1 MAKRSKMFKTLNN
14 VHLEDLSVAGN
25 WNSFARIE
33 KQQNQMISAFV
44 DKVRVSYLLD
54 TEISDAADCGVM
66 IVASVSDTLDN
77 ATPSNNDEFIIAASA
92 GRLIGGVITLDLKRS
107 IKSNAENLNRGD
119 GEIYL
124 FARCTDQSSTTAVK
138 LWLNL
143 ETHGR
148 WLSVVST

>member
-1 MAKRSKMFKTLNN
+1 MARKSKMFKMLNN
-14 VHLEDLSVAGN
+14 VHTENLGVGGN

-33 KQQNQMISAFV
+33 KQQNQMVSAYV
-44 DKVRVSYLLD
+44 DKVRLSYVLD
-54 TEISDAADCGVM
+54 TEISDAADCGIM

-77 ATPSNNDEFIIAASA
+77 TTPANNDEFIIAAGA
-92 GRLIGGVITLDLKRS
+92 GRLIGGILTLDLKRT

-124 FARCTDQSSTTAVK
+124 FARMTDQTSES
-138 LWLNL
+138 NGEIYINM

-148 WLSVVST
+148 WLSVVSL